1 MKQNKIIVKTSKF
14 IVTQGGQMEIV
25 IKTKQAGNPM
35 FSFLSFDN
43 SLNAYYKHMVS
54 MIKSGR

>member
-1 MKQNKIIVKTSKF
+1 
-14 IVTQGGQMEIV
+14 MEII

-43 SLNAYYKHMVS
+43 VLNPYYKHMVT
-54 MIKSGR
+54 MIRNGR